1 MRLTDHDA
9 SFLYTETP
17 STPMHGVS
25 IVVVEGEIDFDTI
38 FAHIDSR
45 LPRIPRYRQRLAF
58 VPFSLA
64 HPQWVDDAEFDLANH
79 VQPTE
84 LQVGATIDDAIE
96 QILQLAEPLLPRNRP
111 LWSMRIVS
119 GVPGHTVLAH
129 LAHHAM
135 VDGASGVDIS
145 QILFDLQ
152 PNPPSQGANESWQP
166 AAVPSGVSRA
176 TEAIRENTELFAERV
191 NRIQKSFNSESGELV
206 RRATESMTRF
216 ISEPVYGA
224 PWNRSL
230 VGRGRAFRFFKVP
243 FVDIRR
249 IRNRL
254 GGTVNDVAL
263 TIVVEAAARYIK
275 SKGEEVGGRH
285 LRIMCPVNVRREDEH
300 GTLGNRVSGIF
311 PVFDAIVMPA
321 VERLQQVRWETEHI
335 KQNREAQALQLL
347 TELMPPMPFSP
358 VLDDSATGGPF
369 GAPALNFATFN
380 PISFLAQFAP
390 PIVPSYVANLPMAGF
405 NFTCTNV
412 PGVQTTQYLAGH
424 KIVDQFAVLMLAG
437 NLGFGAAILSYD
449 QSLYFNLVCNP
460 RLMPDLDLMLQHVET
475 VYHELMQA
483 SETADQKIS
492 NDTES

>member
-17 STPMHGVS
+17 NTPMHGVS
-25 IVVVEGEIDFDTI
+25 IVVVEGELDFGTI
-38 FAHIDSR
+38 YAHIESR

-58 VPFSLA
+58 VPLSLA
-64 HPQWVDDAEFDLANH
+64 HPQWVDDAEFDLSKH
-79 VQPTE
+79 VLHTE
-84 LQVGATIDDAIE
+84 VEGSAAIDDAFE
-96 QILQLAEPLLPRNRP
+96 LILQQAEALLPRDRP
-111 LWSMRIVS
+111 LWQMRVVT
-119 GVPGHTVLAH
+119 GVPGLTVLAH
-129 LAHHAM
+129 LAHHAL

-152 PNPPSQGANESWQP
+152 PDPPTTEAGEPWQP
-166 AAVPSGVSRA
+166 TSVPSGVSRA
-176 TEAIRENTELFAERV
+176 TEAIKENTALFAERV

-216 ISEPVYGA
+216 ISEPVYSA
-224 PWNRSL
+224 PWNRAL
-230 VGRGRAFRFFKVP
+230 VGRGRAFRFFKAP
-243 FVDIRR
+243 FVNIRG

-263 TIVVEAAARYIK
+263 TIVVEAAARYMQ
-275 SKGEEVGGRH
+275 SKGEDVGGRH

-311 PVFDAIVMPA
+311 PVFDAIPMSA

-358 VLDDSATGGPF
+358 VMDNSAMSGPF

-380 PISFLAQFAP
+380 PVSFLAQFAA
-390 PIVPSYVANLPMAGF
+390 PIVPSFISNLPMAGF

-424 KIVDQFAVLMLAG
+424 KILDQFAVLMLAG
-437 NLGFGAAILSYD
+437 NLGYGAAILSYD

-460 RLMPDLDLMLQHVET
+460 QLMPDLDLMLEHVES
-475 VYHELMQA
+475 VYQELTEA
-483 SETADQKIS
+483 SETAGRKTSS
-492 NDTES
+492 NTEN